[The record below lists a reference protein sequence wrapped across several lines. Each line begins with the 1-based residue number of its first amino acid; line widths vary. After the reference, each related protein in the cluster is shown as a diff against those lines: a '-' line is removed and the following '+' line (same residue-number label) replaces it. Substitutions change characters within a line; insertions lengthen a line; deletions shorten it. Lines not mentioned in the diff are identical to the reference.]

1 MTRLDDLASG
11 ASACRVEA
19 AGTDR
24 HNAAVA
30 TEMITMEMV
39 ARDLGPRGSR
49 SPLFGSDR
57 TAGLPREALQ
67 VLAAVPG
74 WWSARVHAA
83 GLSGKWLD
91 VSHAVAALAPSC
103 LRDAQ
108 PAEGISYATSAHDLG
123 VAYVS
128 SLSPQLRARY
138 GRHYTPAVLAGEL
151 WLMARRGL
159 GMRRGVAEALPG
171 LVRDPACGA
180 GALLLPPLREHLR
193 ATRHA
198 DPQVV
203 LAGLPHVIDGIETDP
218 AAAWLASVVLAAEAL
233 PLLAATPSRRRQPL
247 PALARLGD
255 GLAFYDVRARLNI
268 MNPPYG
274 RVRLTDA
281 DRERF
286 ARTLYGHANLYG
298 LFLAAALDDLDEH
311 GIIAALVPTSFMSG
325 LYFQNL
331 RRELGRAAPIR
342 EIGFVADR
350 SGVFSG
356 VLQETCLAVFGR
368 RRARRVK
375 ITRLTGTGKSSVA
388 QVMAPRRE
396 GPWLLPRRSDDAIV
410 AAASLSMP
418 LNLRAA
424 GWRVSTGPLVWNRR
438 KSDLSA
444 EPGACRYPIIWAAD
458 IDGGRLHRDV
468 VRNRMR
474 YLMVHGSRERSVMLL
489 TEPAI
494 LVQRT
499 TAPEQSRRL
508 VSVRLTAEQLDQWG
522 GAVVV
527 ENHVNVLRSM
537 TVEPLVSIE
546 ALELLLATE
555 VFDRVMRS
563 MSGSVAVSAYEL
575 ESIPLPSADVLAS
588 WRELSGPELEVAVK
602 GAFEVGSG

>member
-1 MTRLDDLASG
+1 M
-11 ASACRVEA
+11 
-19 AGTDR
+19 
-24 HNAAVA
+24 
-30 TEMITMEMV
+30 
-39 ARDLGPRGSR
+39 
-49 SPLFGSDR
+49 
-57 TAGLPREALQ
+57 
-67 VLAAVPG
+67 
-74 WWSARVHAA
+74 
-83 GLSGKWLD
+83 
-91 VSHAVAALAPSC
+91 
-103 LRDAQ
+103 
-108 PAEGISYATSAHDLG
+108 
-123 VAYVS
+123 
-128 SLSPQLRARY
+128 
-138 GRHYTPAVLAGEL
+138 
-151 WLMARRGL
+151 
-159 GMRRGVAEALPG
+159 
-171 LVRDPACGA
+171 
-180 GALLLPPLREHLR
+180 
-193 ATRHA
+193 
-198 DPQVV
+198 
-203 LAGLPHVIDGIETDP
+203 IDGIETDP
-218 AAAWLASVVLAAEAL
+218 AAAWLASVVLAAQAL
-233 PLLAATPSRRRQPL
+233 PLLAATPARRRQSL

-255 GLAFYDVRARLNI
+255 GLAPHDVRARLNI

-274 RVRLTDA
+274 RVRLTDV

-286 ARTLYGHANLYG
+286 ASTLYGHANLYG

-311 GIIAALVPTSFMSG
+311 GVIAALVPTSFMSG

-350 SGVFSG
+350 SGVFAG
-356 VLQETCLAVFGR
+356 VLQETCLAIFGR
-368 RRARRVK
+368 RGARRLK
-375 ITRLTGTGKSSVA
+375 IARLTGTGKSPVA
-388 QVMAPRRE
+388 QVAAPRKE

-418 LNLRAA
+418 SNLRAA
-424 GWRVSTGPLVWNRR
+424 GWRASTGPLVWNRR

-444 EPGACRYPIIWAAD
+444 ESGIYRYPIIWAAD

-468 VRNRMR
+468 VRDRLR
-474 YLMVHGSRERSVMLL
+474 YLTVHGSRDQSVILL

-527 ENHVNVLRSM
+527 ENHVNVLRSA
-537 TVEPLVSIE
+537 TVEPLVSIDT
-546 ALELLLATE
+546 LELLLATE

-602 GAFEVGSG
+602 SAFEARPG